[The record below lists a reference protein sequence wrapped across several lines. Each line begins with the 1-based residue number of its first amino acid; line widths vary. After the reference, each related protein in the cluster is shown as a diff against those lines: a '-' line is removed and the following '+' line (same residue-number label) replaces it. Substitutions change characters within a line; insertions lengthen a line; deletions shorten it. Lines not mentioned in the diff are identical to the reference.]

1 MKEEKYGKYYNASY
15 YLDGCG
21 PDYNDK
27 EYWTGQFQKIAENIV
42 SAFSPKTFLD
52 VGCAYGYLVAALRDL
67 GVEAYGVD
75 VSEYA
80 ISQAREDIRAFCYVC
95 NAAEGLPKELP
106 QTFDCISTIE
116 VIEHLY
122 EEDAQPFIKAL
133 CQHTDQII
141 FSSTPDDFKEPSHF
155 NVQQQEYWVKRFA
168 KEGFLHAL
176 NTDVTFLSPQA
187 LVFRRQEKD
196 SLRLIEDYEHAA
208 RVQKRK
214 LTEHYD
220 EVIRVKD
227 KYIDDLHAIRENE
240 TAAADAQKKAHL
252 AELQQQKENYEQQ
265 KAQYEQQKAQYE
277 QLLAQEKERYEELS
291 KKEREAVSSA
301 LREVVAESY
310 AKIADYQ
317 KKIRDLEQLVWSTA
331 GERDSLCQTLSS
343 VRLHEHQ
350 LQYVHDQIVN
360 STFWKMTWPARR
372 VVSGA
377 KKLLKGGS
385 RGAEPAPAVGTPA
398 LPAAVPTVGCDHV
411 IRAGDYW
418 KRLNRNVQP
427 IDSSL
432 CESEGAR
439 LNLVTDSLAANSL
452 FGGVAT
458 SLLLATEFVKRHNM
472 PLRIITRDAVTDPK
486 DYYTILELNDIEPPE
501 KVEFFCDADRDAN
514 GKRNTKLPVS
524 PDDIFFATSWWS
536 AKAVEKTTLRK
547 RFFYIIQEVETF
559 FYPYGDEH
567 LFCKEVM
574 ENQNIDFIVNSSYLW
589 DYFKVNEPNIVK
601 NGVYFEPAF
610 STSLYQKP
618 TFVEMPKR
626 TLFFYSRPNNP
637 RNLFAHGLLFLD
649 EAIKRG
655 IIDTEK
661 WEICFAGQDVPEVAF
676 CDGSR
681 PTCLGQMSWEKYRS
695 FVKNV
700 DLALSLMYTP
710 HPSYPPYDVAVSG
723 GVVITNKFQNKDS
736 FPSCNNI
743 VLGDLNLDDFMDAM
757 EKAVALAQDMDQ
769 RKKNYESM
777 TIQRSWKDTFQD
789 TILKMG
795 ELL

>member
-168 KEGFLHAL
+168 KEGFLHDL

-227 KYIDDLHAIRENE
+227 KYIDDLQAIRENE

-252 AELQQQKENYEQQ
+252 EELQ
-265 KAQYEQQKAQYE
+265 QQKAQYE

-291 KKEREAVSSA
+291 KKEREAVSFA

-372 VVSGA
+372 AVSGA
-377 KKLLKGGS
+377 RKLLKGS
-385 RGAEPAPAVGTPA
+385 DQQNTPPAPVNAPVSSSAPVQQTS
-398 LPAAVPTVGCDHV
+398 LLS
-411 IRAGDYW
+411 AGDYW
-418 KRLNRNVQP
+418 KLVYRNAQP
-427 IDSSL
+427 IDSVL
-432 CESEGAR
+432 FESNSVR
-439 LNLVTDSLAANSL
+439 LNLVTDSLAAKLL

-458 SLLLATEFVKRHNM
+458 ALILATEFAKRNDM
-472 PLRIITRDAVTDPK
+472 ILRIITRDNVTDPK
-486 DYYTILELNDIEPPE
+486 DYYTILELNGIEPPKE
-501 KVEFFCDADRDAN
+501 VEFFSDADRDVN
-514 GKRNTKLPVS
+514 GKRITKLPVS
-524 PDDIFFATSWWS
+524 EKDVFLATSWWS
-536 AKAVEKTTLRK
+536 AKAIEKTTLRK

-559 FYPYGDEH
+559 FYPYGDEQ
-567 LFCKEVM
+567 LFCSEVM
-574 ENQNIDFIVNSSYLW
+574 QNENIDFIVNSKYLW
-589 DYFKVNEPNIVK
+589 DYFAENETNIVK
-601 NGVYFEPAF
+601 HGMYFEPAF
-610 STSLYQKP
+610 SNSLYKEPRFIDKP
-618 TFVEMPKR
+618 KKV
-626 TLFFYSRPNNP
+626 LFFYSRPNNP

-661 WEICFAGQDVPEVAF
+661 WEICFAGQDVPEVVFA
-676 CDGSR
+676 DGSR
-681 PTCLGQMSWEKYRS
+681 PNCLGQMSWEKYRS

-723 GVVITNKFQNKDS
+723 GVVVSNKCLNKEK
-736 FPSCNNI
+736 FEQCENVI
-743 VLGDLNLDDFMDAM
+743 LGDLDVDSFMKAM
-757 EKAVALAQDMDQ
+757 MQGVVLAENIEQ
-769 RKKNYESM
+769 RRKNYQSM
-777 TIQRSWKDTFQD
+777 TIHRDWKDTLED
-789 TILKMG
+789 TIVKMG